1 MRHLPEAVV
10 DRTVANLNIEH
21 FRKLLSTET
30 DPVKRQTIERL
41 LAEEE
46 AKLARAQTPKEDS
59 SDKA

>member
-1 MRHLPEAVV
+1 V
-10 DRTVANLNIEH
+10 DKTVAELNIAH
-21 FRKLLSTET
+21 FKKLLSTEA

-46 AKLARAQTPKEDS
+46 AKLARAAPTADP